1 MCIYYTYIF
10 LKVKYSPN
18 KRFLYTLK
26 TLIYVKYNQNIKK
39 IKMIWYNIIRKDL
52 MRMKYNIRG
61 DKLEITDAINN
72 YVESKLDRL
81 NKYFKEDDILAN
93 VLLRVRGNSQ
103 IIEVTIPTDKF
114 ILRSEEEDKDLYAAI
129 DLVTD
134 KLERQIRKNKTRLN
148 KQNTENKYK
157 EFNFDYEVESD
168 ETEEDEV
175 IVKRKNI
182 EMKPMDEEE
191 AILQMNLL
199 GHEFF
204 VYKDMHTDKVCVLYK
219 RKDGNYGI
227 IETNE

>member
-1 MCIYYTYIF
+1 
-10 LKVKYSPN
+10 
-18 KRFLYTLK
+18 
-26 TLIYVKYNQNIKK
+26 
-39 IKMIWYNIIRKDL
+39 
-52 MRMKYNIRG
+52 MKYNIRG
-61 DKLEITDAINN
+61 DKLEVTDAINN

-148 KQNTENKYK
+148 KQNLDNKTR
-157 EFNFDYEVESD
+157 EFNFDYEITKD
-168 ETEEDEV
+168 EEEENDI

-191 AILQMNLL
+191 AVLQMNLL

-204 VYKDMHTDKVCVLYK
+204 VYKDMNTNKVCVLYE
-219 RKDGNYGI
+219 RKDGNYGL
-227 IETNE
+227 IETN

>member
-1 MCIYYTYIF
+1 
-10 LKVKYSPN
+10 
-18 KRFLYTLK
+18 
-26 TLIYVKYNQNIKK
+26 
-39 IKMIWYNIIRKDL
+39 
-52 MRMKYNIRG
+52 MKYNIRG
-61 DKLEITDAINN
+61 DKLEVTDAINN

-93 VLLRVRGNSQ
+93 VLLRVRGNCQ

-148 KQNTENKYK
+148 RQSADNKLK
-157 EFNFDYEVESD
+157 EFNFDYEIAADEESN
-168 ETEEDEV
+168 EDEI

-191 AILQMNLL
+191 AILEMNLL

-204 VYKDMHTDKVCVLYK
+204 VYKDMHTNKVCVLYK
-219 RKDGNYGI
+219 RKDGNYGL
-227 IETNE
+227 IETN

>member
-1 MCIYYTYIF
+1 
-10 LKVKYSPN
+10 
-18 KRFLYTLK
+18 
-26 TLIYVKYNQNIKK
+26 
-39 IKMIWYNIIRKDL
+39 
-52 MRMKYNIRG
+52 MKYNIRG

-81 NKYFKEDDILAN
+81 NKYFKEEDILAN

-148 KQNTENKYK
+148 KQNIDNKFK
-157 EFNFDYEVESD
+157 EFNFDYEMASD
-168 ETEEDEV
+168 EETNEDEI
-175 IVKRKNI
+175 IVKRKHI

-191 AILQMNLL
+191 AILEMNLL

-204 VYKDMHTDKVCVLYK
+204 VYKDMHTNQVCVLYK
-219 RKDGNYGI
+219 RKDGNYGL
-227 IETNE
+227 IETK

>member
-1 MCIYYTYIF
+1 
-10 LKVKYSPN
+10 
-18 KRFLYTLK
+18 
-26 TLIYVKYNQNIKK
+26 
-39 IKMIWYNIIRKDL
+39 
-52 MRMKYNIRG
+52 MKYNIRG
-61 DKLEITDAINN
+61 DKLVVTDAINN
-72 YVESKLDRL
+72 YAKSKLDRL

-134 KLERQIRKNKTRLN
+134 KLERQIRKNKTRLK
-148 KQNTENKYK
+148 KQNIDNKYK
-157 EFNFDYEVESD
+157 DFNFDYELLNEEESS
-168 ETEEDEV
+168 EEEK

-191 AILQMNLL
+191 AILEMNLL

-204 VYKDMHTDKVCVLYK
+204 VYKDMHANNICIIYK
-219 RKDGNYGI
+219 RKDGNYGL
-227 IETNE
+227 IETK